1 MGHPRPPDSPVKS
14 PDYLR
19 ERAAHY
25 RQMAT
30 LAQSAV
36 LATWLRAVA
45 ASFLADAAEREA
57 AARLAEEL
65 GETRPHYLG

>member
-1 MGHPRPPDSPVKS
+1 MGPPRPPDLPVDSPA
-14 PDYLR
+14 YLR

-25 RQMAT
+25 RQMAAF
-30 LAQSAV
+30 AQSAA
-36 LATWLRAVA
+36 LATWLHAVA

-65 GETRPHYLG
+65 GETRPRYLG